1 MYNVLGATRLAIA
14 HPAAL
19 PTGPFRR
26 TPGTRP
32 AAAVATSLRV
42 VASAPPAAR
51 HRIQRADD
59 RRSLHWPHVGS
70 DPLRLPDRRHAVP
83 LPPLQFGVADAGMG
97 TRPASVTVPC
107 RRGVICAERV
117 SEPGTR
123 AGMITIEQ
131 LIGHAELGFKLV
143 AGGTGL
149 DKHVRWAHSSE
160 LEDPT
165 QWLRGKEL
173 LMTTGLAIPEDA
185 AGQVAYLR
193 RLADVGVSGVAVGT
207 NMHAPPLTPDLLQ
220 ASDELRVPLLEVSG
234 GVPFIAISET
244 VALANQDALHRRLTT
259 HLRTYQIL
267 GEASQQSMATSD
279 IVRRLE
285 QVTGFRLWAVTR
297 SGASLFDDLDIP
309 PFPIPQ
315 ESLDELLDSTPVRFP
330 REVQVPQADGAAY
343 LLPIRVQ
350 LQPIGALVTRTRG
363 QEEPDLLS
371 LHHVVTILSHLAGD
385 LLKQREQNRREGSER
400 LARMLH
406 ESEQQRIH
414 AIHELFPFAD
424 PDGQFCFAVVALH
437 ESSAGWN
444 DLHNH
449 LLEHGFDHCVTKRG
463 ARGAIVVRLGTGT
476 TSALTHVLTEKLPGS
491 VVGLSQVSAGTTDLL
506 VCQRQA
512 RWALRS
518 AVASHQ
524 QLTLYVD
531 APAPQWLPVE
541 SSGLELITENVLGPL
556 LAYDAARGTELFT
569 TLVVFLEENRSWKPT
584 AERLLIHRQTLI
596 ARVNRIEGITGRRL
610 NSTEDVCDLW
620 LAIKARNVL
629 QRSGTGSLED

>member
-1 MYNVLGATRLAIA
+1 MGCPAPWGHPRCWKAGA
-14 HPAAL
+14 
-19 PTGPFRR
+19 
-26 TPGTRP
+26 PGTK
-32 AAAVATSLRV
+32 
-42 VASAPPAAR
+42 
-51 HRIQRADD
+51 
-59 RRSLHWPHVGS
+59 
-70 DPLRLPDRRHAVP
+70 
-83 LPPLQFGVADAGMG
+83 
-97 TRPASVTVPC
+97 
-107 RRGVICAERV
+107 
-117 SEPGTR
+117 

-131 LIGHAELGFKLV
+131 LIGHAELGCNLV

-165 QWLRGKEL
+165 RWLRGKEL
-173 LMTTGLAIPEDA
+173 VMTTGLAIPEDA
-185 AGQVAYLR
+185 ARQVAYLH
-193 RLADVGVSGVAVGT
+193 RLAEVGVSGVAVGIG
-207 NMHAPPLTPDLLQ
+207 MHAPPLTPDLLQ

-259 HLRTYQIL
+259 HLRTYQVL
-267 GEASQQSMATSD
+267 GEASQQSMATTD

-297 SGASLFDDLDIP
+297 SGAPLFDDLGVP
-309 PFPIPQ
+309 PFAIPQ

-330 REVQVPQADGAAY
+330 REVQVPQEDGAAY
-343 LLPIRVQ
+343 LLPIQVQ
-350 LQPIGALVTRTRG
+350 LQPIGALVTRIRAH
-363 QEEPDLLS
+363 QEPDLLS

-406 ESEQQRIH
+406 ESEQQRNH
-414 AIHELFPFAD
+414 AIHELFPPAD
-424 PDGQFCFAVVALH
+424 SEEQYCFAVVALH
-437 ESSAGWN
+437 ETSAGWN

-449 LLEHGFDHCVTKRG
+449 LLEHGFEHCITKRG
-463 ARGAIVVRLGTGT
+463 TRGAIVVRLGTGL
-476 TSALTHVLTEKLPGS
+476 TSALSSVLTEKLPGS
-491 VVGLSQVSAGTTDLL
+491 AIGLSQVSAGHTDLL

-524 QLTLYVD
+524 PLTFYVD

-556 LAYDAARGTELFT
+556 LAYDAARGTELFP
-569 TLVVFLEENRSWKPT
+569 TLLVFLEENRSWKPT

-596 ARVNRIEGITGRRL
+596 GRVGRIEDIT
-610 NSTEDVCDLW
+610 DD
-620 LAIKARNVL
+620 A
-629 QRSGTGSLED
+629 